1 MAHELPPR
9 FNLTTFLAKVNG
21 GKRILQAKEKE
32 IIFSQGDA
40 ADAVFYIQEGR
51 IKLTVLSAKGKEA
64 VIAIL
69 ELGAFFWEILPYR
82 TDRARGNCNRPGRVH
97 HPAHGQAH
105 DDPHTAR
112 RAHPRGAVHHLSPHA
127 QPAHRIGLGG
137 SAL

>member
-1 MAHELPPR
+1 MAHELTPP

-21 GKRILQAKEKE
+21 GKRILQAKEKQ

-40 ADAVFYIQEGR
+40 SDAVFYIQEGK

-69 ELGAFFWEILPYR
+69 ERGAFFWGILPDR
-82 TDRARGNCNRPGRVH
+82 TDGTRGNRNRPGRVH
-97 HPAHGQAH
+97 HPAYWQAH

-112 RAHPRGAVHHLSPHA
+112 
-127 QPAHRIGLGG
+127 
-137 SAL
+137 